1 MAVGNSLERRKISER
16 FKDPIEIHTAN
27 LRCPQ
32 RPLKLR
38 QWMNTSLPN
47 WADADSLGTSLHI
60 PAASAVSC
68 GTRGTLWGLGRGRRK
83 VFSGSCELLA
93 GLQAKMFAQSDSLC
107 AWKKKKKKRADF
119 KFTLGFKI
127 YYVFQLSSLH
137 NWNFLP
143 LIIFY
148 QHSGTTGGLTSE
160 IALQS

>member
-1 MAVGNSLERRKISER
+1 MELSIYKWQWEISLEKRKISER

-27 LRCPQ
+27 CHCPQ

-47 WADADSLGTSLHI
+47 WADADSLGSTLHT

-68 GTRGTLWGLGRGRRK
+68 RACRTLQGLERGRQK
-83 VFSGSCELLA
+83 VFSGPCELLA
-93 GLQAKMFAQSDSLC
+93 GLQAKMFIQSDSLC
-107 AWKKKKKKRADF
+107 AWGKKKKGADF

-137 NWNFLP
+137 NWNFL
-143 LIIFY
+143 
-148 QHSGTTGGLTSE
+148 
-160 IALQS
+160 